1 MLTKLKL
8 FLKSVTGYESQKS
21 EDSGYRT
28 DLQRK
33 TPYRRISMH
42 QPIEPVELSL
52 EQQFNIQ
59 SFKAQAQTLNE
70 TQAKELLVDL
80 YQQMIQ
86 RDNVYKEL
94 LKKQWCVWE

>member
-1 MLTKLKL
+1 
-8 FLKSVTGYESQKS
+8 
-21 EDSGYRT
+21 
-28 DLQRK
+28 
-33 TPYRRISMH
+33 MH

-59 SFKAQAQTLNE
+59 SFKAQAQELNE

-80 YQQMIQ
+80 YQQMIH

-94 LKKQWCVWE
+94 LKKQWGICE